1 MRYLDL
7 FGSMCDFSGTALFAR
22 LSAWAW
28 PLSLFA
34 VVLNALLFLSSG
46 LYGSLLLQ
54 LVYCVSTLAGWYYWY
69 SAKSEKDRP
78 IKRVSTLSWVV
89 YGLILFPAVLVMHLA
104 LVHFSDSSPWRDAIT
119 TILALFAEWL
129 LCLKVLENWC
139 VWFVAD
145 VVYVFLFAK
154 QGLYV
159 HSLESAA
166 YLVVVTLGYLKWR
179 KTFSAQAI

>member
-1 MRYLDL
+1 MRYLDV
-7 FGSMCDFSGTALFAR
+7 FGSLCDFSGTALFAR

-34 VVLNALLFLSSG
+34 VVLNAFLFLYSG

-78 IKRVSTLSWVV
+78 IKRLSLFSWLA
-89 YGLILFPAVLVMHLA
+89 YGLLVCPGVFFMHSA
-104 LVHFSDSSPWRDAIT
+104 LVHFSDSSPWWDAIT
-119 TILALFAEWL
+119 TTLALFAEWL

-154 QGLYV
+154 QGLFV

-179 KTFSAQAI
+179 KVFSAQVV

>member
-1 MRYLDL
+1 MRYLDV
-7 FGSMCDFSGTALFAR
+7 FGSLCDFSGTALFAR

-28 PLSLFA
+28 PLSMLA
-34 VVLNALLFLSSG
+34 VILNALLFLSSG
-46 LYGSLLLQ
+46 LYGGALLQ
-54 LVYCVSTLAGWYYWY
+54 LVYCVSTLGGWYYWY
-69 SAKSEKDRP
+69 SSKSQADRP
-78 IKRVSTLSWVV
+78 IKRLSASAWFG
-89 YGLILFPAVLVMHLA
+89 YALLLFPMMALMHMS

-119 TILALFAEWL
+119 TTLALFAEWL

-154 QGLYV
+154 QGLFV

-179 KTFSAQAI
+179 KVFSAQAV